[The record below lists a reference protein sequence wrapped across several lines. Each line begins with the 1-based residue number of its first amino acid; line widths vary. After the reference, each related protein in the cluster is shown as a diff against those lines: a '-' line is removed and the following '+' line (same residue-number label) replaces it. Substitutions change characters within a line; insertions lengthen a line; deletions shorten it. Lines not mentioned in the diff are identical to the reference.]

1 MTGRLGID
9 DVTPEVAGGRDPA
22 KAVVGEHV
30 PVTATV
36 WREGHD
42 AVAATVVWSGPDGH
56 ERSTRMVEVGT
67 GLDRFAAT
75 IVPDAMGP
83 WTFRVDAW
91 SDPWSTWT
99 HAVMVK
105 MAAGQDAGQLA
116 NDLEIGARI
125 LDQKVTRG
133 RTKNVLKDAADALRA
148 EQLDLPERVA
158 LALGT
163 EVQQRMLE
171 DPVRELVTEGVPHRL
186 WVDRSRAAFGSWYE
200 LFPRSTGG
208 VDQKGRPKHGTL
220 KTTAK
225 ALDRV
230 ARMGFDVVYLPPIHP
245 IGRVNRKGKDN
256 TLTPGPDD
264 VGSPWAIGSSDGGHD
279 AIHPELGT
287 FKDLDALVKRARA
300 LKLEVALDL
309 ALQAAP
315 DHPWASEHPEFF
327 TVLPDGT
334 IAYAENPPKKY
345 QDIYPL
351 NFDNDRDAIYAEM
364 LRVTKVWIDHGVK
377 IFRVDN
383 PHTKPTDFWAWLIAE
398 IKAEHPD
405 VLFLAEAF
413 TRPAR
418 LFGLGRAGFTQ
429 SYTYFT
435 WRTEKGEILE
445 FAEQLRDH
453 WDESRPNLFVNTP
466 DILHESL
473 QVGGPAMFAIRAA
486 LAATIA
492 PTWGVYSGFELFE
505 HEPQKPGSEEYLHSE
520 KFELRPRDFDAALA
534 EGRSLEPWITRLN
547 EIRRDHPA
555 LQQMR
560 TLLVHDVD
568 SDALLAFSK
577 SDPETG
583 ETVVVVI
590 TLDPHGPQEGTVR
603 LDLPALGLD
612 WDDRLVAHD
621 DVTGETYDWGAA
633 NYVRLDPTR
642 AVAHILTIR
651 RRED

>member
-42 AVAATVVWSGPDGH
+42 AVAATVVWSGPDGT
-56 ERSTRMVEVGT
+56 ERSTRLAEVGS

-75 IVPDAMGP
+75 IVPDTVGE

-105 MAAGQDAGQLA
+105 MAAGQDSAQLA

-125 LDQKVTRG
+125 LDQKVTQG
-133 RTKNVLKDAADALRA
+133 RSKNILKDAAAALRA
-148 EQLDLPERVA
+148 STLELSERVA
-158 LALGT
+158 LALGG
-163 EVQQRMLE
+163 EVQQRMHE
-171 DPVRELVTEGVPHRL
+171 DPVRELLTEGVPHRL

-208 VDQKGRPKHGTL
+208 VDKKGLPKHGTL

-230 ARMGFDVVYLPPIHP
+230 ARMGFDVVYFPPIHP
-245 IGRVNRKGKDN
+245 VGRVNRKGKDN

-287 FKDLDALVKRARA
+287 FKDLDALVKRAKA
-300 LKLEVALDL
+300 LGLEVALDL

-334 IAYAENPPKKY
+334 IAFAENPPKKY

-364 LRVTKVWIDHGVK
+364 LRVTKVWIDHGVT

-435 WRTEKGEILE
+435 WRTEKGELLE

-453 WDESRPNLFVNTP
+453 WDESRPNLFV
-466 DILHESL
+466 
-473 QVGGPAMFAIRAA
+473 
-486 LAATIA
+486 
-492 PTWGVYSGFELFE
+492 
-505 HEPQKPGSEEYLHSE
+505 
-520 KFELRPRDFDAALA
+520 
-534 EGRSLEPWITRLN
+534 
-547 EIRRDHPA
+547 
-555 LQQMR
+555 
-560 TLLVHDVD
+560 
-568 SDALLAFSK
+568 
-577 SDPETG
+577 
-583 ETVVVVI
+583 
-590 TLDPHGPQEGTVR
+590 
-603 LDLPALGLD
+603 
-612 WDDRLVAHD
+612 
-621 DVTGETYDWGAA
+621 
-633 NYVRLDPTR
+633 
-642 AVAHILTIR
+642 
-651 RRED
+651 